1 VEITSI
7 PSLGS
12 SREILV
18 FPTKE
23 ARPLPTSKRGAP
35 AATHAMKVV
44 ILAGGLGTRLTEET
58 ETRPK
63 PMVEIGGR
71 PILWHI
77 MKLYAHYG
85 FREFVVALG
94 YKGDVIKRYFLD
106 YAKLQSNFTVNLG
119 SGDVMR
125 RGSQVEDWT
134 VHLVDTGSATNT
146 GGRLKRLAP
155 VLGRET
161 FMATYGDG
169 VANVDI
175 NALVE
180 FHRGHGKLATTTAVR
195 PPARFG
201 GLVFDGDRIA
211 EFTEKPQIGEG
222 WINGGFM
229 VFEPE
234 VFRYIKGGDQ
244 TILEAD
250 VLERLANDGQL
261 AAFRHEQFW
270 QCMDTLRDKLQLEG
284 LWARGEAPWRPLA

>member
-1 VEITSI
+1 
-7 PSLGS
+7 
-12 SREILV
+12 
-18 FPTKE
+18 
-23 ARPLPTSKRGAP
+23 
-35 AATHAMKVV
+35 MKVV

-134 VHLVDTGSATNT
+134 VHLVDTGGATNT

-155 VLGRET
+155 ILGRET

-175 NALVE
+175 TALVAVPPRARQAGHR
-180 FHRGHGKLATTTAVR
+180 HRGAPAGAVR
-195 PPARFG
+195 RPGLRRRPDRRVHREAPDRRGLDQRRLLRARARRPRTTSPTTRRAG
-201 GLVFDGDRIA
+201 NASRSSGSPR
-211 EFTEKPQIGEG
+211 E
-222 WINGGFM
+222 
-229 VFEPE
+229 
-234 VFRYIKGGDQ
+234 
-244 TILEAD
+244 
-250 VLERLANDGQL
+250 GQL
-261 AAFRHEQFW
+261 MAYRHGEFW
-270 QCMDTLRDKLQLEG
+270 QCMDTLRDLRLLEG
-284 LWARGEAPWRPLA
+284 LWTSGKAPWKVWEA